1 MFEAIVSPQEDQF
14 VAVRPGHPAAMQ
26 LPAALYG
33 TLADL
38 ADQNG
43 VVPDWFADA
52 AAQAWT
58 VNLWH
63 QPVRDALLVRPPS
76 TLPVTYC
83 RASWEINLGCNFAC
97 EHCYLET
104 RPFAG
109 LDLPEKLH
117 LIETLRDMGVLW
129 FQITG
134 GEPLIDPHF
143 APTYRAAHDAG
154 MMLEI
159 LTNGSRL
166 ARPEIL
172 DLFQTSRPHKITVSM
187 YGASPETA
195 YALTRTKSAFKNT
208 YAGLAAA
215 AHAKLPVEVTII
227 ITKHNIDELNEMR
240 ALVRDLDLPFKEFGS
255 ISPTYTGNGST
266 LDSQTPGYLDKSA
279 IFQGCPAGHT
289 SFHVDPH
296 GNATMCK
303 VGRENPINIITEG
316 PQGLLR
322 LPTIADAQML
332 RTGGCSGCTLS
343 STCRVCRPMAKVY
356 QAAKAPLSH
365 YCQHGNKEES

>member
-14 VAVRPGHPAAMQ
+14 VAVRPGQPAAMQ
-26 LPAALYG
+26 LPAALYAM
-33 TLADL
+33 LADL

-58 VNLWH
+58 VNLRH
-63 QPVRDALLVRPPS
+63 RPVRDALLVRPPS

-83 RASWEINLGCNFAC
+83 RASWEINLGCNFSC

-143 APTYRAAHDAG
+143 APAYRAAHDAG
-154 MMLEI
+154 MMLEV

-172 DLFQTSRPHKITVSM
+172 DVFRASRPHKITVSM

-195 YALTRTKSAFKNT
+195 YALTWTKSAFKNT
-208 YAGLAAA
+208 YAGLVAAA
-215 AHAKLPVEVTII
+215 DATVHCGSQPAPARSCRGFPGGPAEKPLVEVGRRPA
-227 ITKHNIDELNEMR
+227 H
-240 ALVRDLDLPFKEFGS
+240 P
-255 ISPTYTGNGST
+255 
-266 LDSQTPGYLDKSA
+266 
-279 IFQGCPAGHT
+279 GCPVVDCLEQVRAEQDRQPVGEVLVLLGEFDFGDGARPRLAAYLAIPGRSLSLVVRPRRQHRPPPTARAGVIAASQQT
-289 SFHVDPH
+289 VP
-296 GNATMCK
+296 
-303 VGRENPINIITEG
+303 GRCARRREPAG
-316 PQGLLR
+316 R
-322 LPTIADAQML
+322 
-332 RTGGCSGCTLS
+332 R
-343 STCRVCRPMAKVY
+343 
-356 QAAKAPLSH
+356 
-365 YCQHGNKEES
+365 